1 MTKLKMIVPAAAAL
15 IMTGIAAAPTM
26 AQPYGYDHG
35 GYRGGNGGYAGRHL
49 TSSYVDSLE
58 WRINNAAQQGQI
70 SGREAGRLI
79 GDLRQIQGPM
89 IYRVEN
95 GQASNGEVRHVSNVV
110 SRIESET
117 SRYADN
123 GRRYR

>member
-1 MTKLKMIVPAAAAL
+1 MTKLKIIVPAAAAL
-15 IMTGIAAAPTM
+15 IMGGIAAAPTM
-26 AQPYGYDHG
+26 AQPYGYDH
-35 GYRGGNGGYAGRHL
+35 GGYAGRHL

-58 WRINNAAQQGQI
+58 WRINNAANQDQI

-79 GDLRQIQGPM
+79 ADLRQIQGPM

-95 GQASNGEVRHVSNVV
+95 GRASSWEVRRVSNVV

-123 GRRYR
+123 GRYR